1 MAIRLVGGKR
11 RRQPQHAVAVDWS
24 NPITR
29 GLVFAFN
36 GAHGYDVVAKQ
47 IATNNGGIVT
57 RPGANGLGPDISGTQ
72 NYDFANCPDYNTT
85 GEVSIVWGGVF
96 DGTTGAY
103 RCPIT
108 KADTNGA
115 TNSPFDIYVDT
126 TSGKLVINR
135 ANAGYQAYTLNT
147 TALTAGAFTVFGIAS
162 PTLIETAPVG
172 WVNKTTQAIVNIAAT
187 GTGAAIG
194 NTKGINIGRRSDG
207 GTQLDGTCSF
217 AFVFNRKISEKEYL
231 SLYENP
237 WQIFSA
243 KSRVLYFDVVGGSTG
258 TIAVTLEAFTSSISG
273 TTTVLGS
280 TSQTMDAFTAAMAG
294 TTSVL
299 GTISNTLGNDI
310 GTLVGTTTVLGTITS
325 ITGPDTASMSGT
337 TSIVGTMTTN
347 TGNAISEIS
356 GTTTVLGQITGVMVD
371 FISAIYGSSG
381 VEEIIAKLRTMI
393 GVGK

>member
-115 TNSPFDIYVDT
+115 TNSPFEIYVDT
-126 TSGKLVINR
+126 TSGKLVFLR
-135 ANAGYQAYTLNT
+135 ANAGYKAHTLST
-147 TALTAGAFTVFGIAS
+147 VLTAGAFTVFGIAA
-162 PTLIETAPVG
+162 PTLIETAPAA
-172 WVNKTTQAIVNIAAT
+172 WVNKTTQAITSGST

-194 NTKGINIGRRSDG
+194 NTKGINIGRRPDG

-237 WQIFSA
+237 WQVFEPR
-243 KSRVLYFDVVGGSTG
+243 KQVLYLDVATSGVTG
-258 TIAVTLEAFTSSISG
+258 TISCILDGFTSSMVG
-273 TTTVLGS
+273 TTTVLGTITKTTDNS
-280 TSQTMDAFTAAMAG
+280 VASMAG

-325 ITGPDTASMSGT
+325 TTGPDTASMSGT